1 LCGAGQSGKDGRER
15 IRGVS
20 MNALAQPTTA
30 GRVEV
35 ENRADGVLILRSP
48 VPMGTVE
55 RSVCVYLER
64 WAADEPERM
73 FLAQRRDGEWQT
85 IDYGTMWARVQAV
98 GQALLDRGLS
108 RGDTVAILSG
118 NSIEHAIVTFAAM
131 SAGLVVSP
139 ISPNYSLL
147 EDAQGRLREIAAV
160 LKPAVVF
167 AQNAAPLKAAR
178 NVPELAAATWI
189 SATACEH
196 ALTLSDLYDTL
207 PGHAF
212 ATAFAALDPDAPAKI
227 LFTSGST
234 GSPKGVIN
242 THAMMASSV
251 AMGAN
256 LAASSEPPMQL
267 CWLPWHHTMGGNA
280 TLNGVLKSGGTI
292 YIDDGRP
299 TRELFG
305 RTLAN
310 LRGLSPTAMLN
321 APLGYEMLVDELER
335 NSTLRTSFFEKLQ
348 RLSYA
353 GSAIPASTLQRLQVL
368 AAATVGRPVPVM
380 SGYGTTETAPGICT
394 TTWPSEESGE
404 IGLPLPGI
412 ALKLVPVN
420 DYFEVRVK
428 GPNVMPGYLERP
440 KETQAAFDDEGYY
453 CVGDTVTF
461 MDRADPN
468 RGLRFHGRLSE
479 SFKLTNGTWVV
490 ASELRLKLLNAT
502 GGLLQDLVVAG
513 ENRASVA
520 VLAWVNKEAARAF
533 VQDAESLNDAVRLA
547 ADAGLREQ
555 VRRRFEA
562 HNAKVTSSERVS
574 AFALLHEPPSLA
586 RGETTDKAYI
596 NQRAVLSNRA
606 AIVAALYAD
615 APSDVVTVVC

>member
-1 LCGAGQSGKDGRER
+1 
-15 IRGVS
+15 
-20 MNALAQPTTA
+20 MNALPQPMLPK
-30 GRVEV
+30 RVEV
-35 ENRADGVLILRSP
+35 EQRDDGVLILRSP
-48 VPMGTVE
+48 QPMETVE

-64 WAADEPERM
+64 WAREQPERI
-73 FLAQRRDGEWQT
+73 FLAQRTSANGWET
-85 IDYGTMWARVQAV
+85 IDYATMWQRVCSV
-98 GQALLDRGLS
+98 GQALLDRGLAP
-108 RGDTVAILSG
+108 GDRIAILSG
-118 NSIEHAIVTFAAM
+118 NSIEHAIVNFAGM

-147 EDAQGRLREIAAV
+147 EDASGRLREIAAV
-160 LKPAVVF
+160 LKPAIVF
-167 AQNAAPLKAAR
+167 AQNAARLASAR
-178 NVPELAAATWI
+178 KISELASARWI
-189 SATACEH
+189 SAAASEGVV
-196 ALTLSDLYDTL
+196 TLSDLYATQ
-207 PGHAF
+207 PKETFASAF
-212 ATAFAALDPDAPAKI
+212 ANLDPEAAAKI

-242 THAMMASSV
+242 TNRMMASSV
-251 AMGAN
+251 AMGA
-256 LAASSEPPMQL
+256 AAAEPPLQL

-280 TLNGVLKSGGTI
+280 TLNGVLRNGGTV

-299 TRELFG
+299 TRDMFA

-310 LRGLSPTAMLN
+310 LQGLSPTAMLN
-321 APLGYEMLVDELER
+321 APLGYEMLVDELEC
-335 NSTLRTSFFEKLQ
+335 NEGLRTSFFSKLQ

-353 GSAIPASTLQRLQVL
+353 GSAIPASTLQRLQAL
-368 AAATVGRPVPVM
+368 ASATVGRQVPVM

-394 TTWPSEESGE
+394 TSWPSEESGE

-428 GPNVMPGYLERP
+428 GPNVMPGYLGRP
-440 KETQAAFDDEGYY
+440 KETQAAFDDEGFY

-461 MDRADPN
+461 MDRANPN

-502 GGLLQDLVVAG
+502 GGIFQDLVIAG

-520 VLAWVNKEAARAF
+520 VLGWVSRDAARPL
-533 VQDAESLNDAVRLA
+533 VGDVGSLDDPKRLA
-547 ADAGLREQ
+547 QDEGLR
-555 VRRRFEA
+555 VHIRRLFEA
-562 HNAKVTSSERVS
+562 HNASVTSSERVS

-586 RGETTDKAYI
+586 LGETTDKAYI
-596 NQRAVLSNRA
+596 NQRAVLANRA
-606 AIVAALYAD
+606 EVVDDLYAGR
-615 APSDVVTVVC
+615 PSSLITVVR